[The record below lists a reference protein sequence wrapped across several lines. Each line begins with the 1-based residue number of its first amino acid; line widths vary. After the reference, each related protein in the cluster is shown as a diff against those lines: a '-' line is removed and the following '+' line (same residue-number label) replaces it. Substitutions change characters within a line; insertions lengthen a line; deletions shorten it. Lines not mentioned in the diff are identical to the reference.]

1 MSING
6 VFSFFIFPV
15 SYLSKPLDYHSDF
28 RGSPVIYPFLNT
40 PPIFLQFY
48 PLAFR
53 YHSVTIL
60 YFPNSLLEG
69 CLPQIDVINKI

>member
-1 MSING
+1 MQKVNVDVHIWNELRSNDQFG
-6 VFSFFIFPV
+6 
-15 SYLSKPLDYHSDF
+15 
-28 RGSPVIYPFLNT
+28 LNT

-53 YHSVTIL
+53 YQSVTIL

-69 CLPQIDVINKI
+69 WLPHIDVINKI

>member
-1 MSING
+1 MQKVNVDVHIWNELRSNDQFG
-6 VFSFFIFPV
+6 
-15 SYLSKPLDYHSDF
+15 
-28 RGSPVIYPFLNT
+28 LNT
-40 PPIFLQFY
+40 PTIFPQFY

>member
-1 MSING
+1 MQKVNVDVHIWNELRSNDQFG
-6 VFSFFIFPV
+6 
-15 SYLSKPLDYHSDF
+15 
-28 RGSPVIYPFLNT
+28 LNT

-60 YFPNSLLEG
+60 YFPNSLNYMLRSAG
-69 CLPQIDVINKI
+69 PSSKSCRAWWNAV